1 MSKKALLLVFIF
13 TIFINIISASQLNV
27 GFAFYDETNTYSNL
41 EKQLFANLIESS
53 KNIKIDTYF
62 LKIKQNRFE
71 RENSIL
77 VRLGEKEKL
86 QTVKQIEGI
95 NYKKIE
101 LSEQMLEQVKA
112 ENLIVTQ
119 YIFEKNNID
128 IIVLLS
134 ISKLSDYLKVSLK
147 SFEYRA
153 KNSIKLFEQIALKG
167 EINKIV
173 APLNLSL
180 NQYFSKQKLGLL
192 TFNIP
197 KGNYLIKLND
207 KEVSLIDN
215 YLILEPNFYQLKI
228 SGPNIETIEENIE
241 IENKKEVIF
250 TKSIKA
256 KKGKPLLVTSLEPNL
271 KFQIVGEKESVVPS
285 LLTNQN
291 LPLAIV
297 YEKENNLLYSLQQ
310 SQRTDQIRLD
320 FTSVFK
326 DTNETIAFYQN
337 QFYTSLGKSLIFG
350 ALTLLVDFLSTSLI
364 SDNLKTNAW
373 QPLLLV
379 GSSITALYTIESTFH
394 LFAYYQKTKYSF

>member
-13 TIFINIISASQLNV
+13 TIFIDIICASQLNV

-41 EKQLFANLIESS
+41 EKQLFDNLTKSS
-53 KNIKIDTYF
+53 KNIKIDAYF
-62 LKIKQNRFE
+62 QKIKQNRYE

-77 VRLGEKEKL
+77 ARLGENEKL
-86 QTVKQIEGI
+86 QTVEQIEGL

-101 LSEQMLEQVKA
+101 LSEKMLQQVMA

-134 ISKLSDYLKVSLK
+134 ISKLSDYLKVGLK

-153 KNSIKLFEQIALKG
+153 KNSIKLFEQIALKE
-167 EINKIV
+167 EIHKIV

-215 YLILEPNFYQLKI
+215 YMILEPNSYQLKI

-291 LPLAIV
+291 FPLAIV

-310 SQRTDQIRLD
+310 SHRTDQIRLD
-320 FTSVFK
+320 FTSVLK
-326 DTNETIAFYQN
+326 DSNETIAFYQN

-364 SDNLKTNAW
+364 SDNLQTNAW

-379 GSSITALYTIESTFH
+379 GSSLTALYTIESTFH

>member
-27 GFAFYDETNTYSNL
+27 GFVFYDETNTYSNL

-53 KNIKIDTYF
+53 KNIKIDAYF
-62 LKIKQNRFE
+62 QKIKQNRFE

-77 VRLGEKEKL
+77 TRLGENEKL
-86 QTVKQIEGI
+86 QTVEQIEGI

-101 LSEQMLEQVKA
+101 LSVQMLEQVKA